1 VANIRMDMDNVEQL
15 DLTAL
20 GGADKVTIED
30 MSGTDFRRALVD
42 LSGPAGG
49 GDLAKDVVKV
59 NGTQNADQVDVVTDG
74 SAVVVQGLPTKTRIS
89 GSEPSD
95 ALQVNTLGGNDT
107 VDVADDVATLIEA
120 TVDLGSGQ
128 A

>member
-1 VANIRMDMDNVEQL
+1 
-15 DLTAL
+15 
-20 GGADKVTIED
+20 
-30 MSGTDFRRALVD
+30 
-42 LSGPAGG
+42 
-49 GDLAKDVVKV
+49 
-59 NGTQNADQVDVVTDG
+59 
-74 SAVVVQGLPTKTRIS
+74 VVVQGLPTKTRIS